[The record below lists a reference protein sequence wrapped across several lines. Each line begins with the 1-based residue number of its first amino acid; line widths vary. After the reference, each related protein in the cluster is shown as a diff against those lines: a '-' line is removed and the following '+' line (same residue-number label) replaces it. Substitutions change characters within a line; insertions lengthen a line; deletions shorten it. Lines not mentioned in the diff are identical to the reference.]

1 MSPPTTPFDRLD
13 STRLADHFRECHRF
27 ARGPL
32 HRLRCVAEALDA
44 FLAPRFVTTLALLMT
59 VVVLV
64 GASLPA

>member
-1 MSPPTTPFDRLD
+1 MSPPATPFDRLD
-13 STRLADHFRECHRF
+13 ATRLADHFRQCRF

-44 FLAPRFVTTLALLMT
+44 FLAPRFVTTLALLT
-59 VVVLV
+59 IVVVLV